1 MEKKKRRKPEI
12 GSYDVVKVIPMEPVM
27 HMIKAVP
34 LSTIVSKEQSKEQPK
49 EQQTEETKEEAKE
62 EPKVEPKAKLEIVDD
77 VKKKRNSC
85 FLC

>member
-12 GSYDVVKVIPMEPVM
+12 GFSDVVKVVPVEPVM
-27 HMIKAVP
+27 QRIEVVP
-34 LSTIVSKEQSKEQPK
+34 LSTVES
-49 EQQTEETKEEAKE
+49 TES
-62 EPKVEPKAKLEIVDD
+62 KVEPKVPD

>member
-12 GSYDVVKVIPMEPVM
+12 GFCDMVKVIPVEPVM
-27 HMIKAVP
+27 QRIEVVP
-34 LSTIVSKEQSKEQPK
+34 LSTLEK
-49 EQQTEETKEEAKE
+49 
-62 EPKVEPKAKLEIVDD
+62 KVEPKD

>member
-12 GSYDVVKVIPMEPVM
+12 GFSDVVKVVPVEPVM
-27 HMIKAVP
+27 QRIEAVP
-34 LSTIVSKEQSKEQPK
+34 LS
-49 EQQTEETKEEAKE
+49 
-62 EPKVEPKAKLEIVDD
+62 KVEPTVEKKEEETVPD

>member
-12 GSYDVVKVIPMEPVM
+12 GFSDVVKVVPVEPVM
-27 HMIKAVP
+27 QRIEAIP
-34 LSTIVSKEQSKEQPK
+34 L
-49 EQQTEETKEEAKE
+49 TKEEPTVKKE
-62 EPKVEPKAKLEIVDD
+62 EPTVPD

>member
-1 MEKKKRRKPEI
+1 MDRMEKKKRRKPEI
-12 GSYDVVKVIPMEPVM
+12 GFSDVVKVVPVEPVM

-34 LSTIVSKEQSKEQPK
+34 LSTVEQ
-49 EQQTEETKEEAKE
+49 TKSKE
-62 EPKVEPKAKLEIVDD
+62 EPTVPV

>member
-12 GSYDVVKVIPMEPVM
+12 GFCDVVKVVPVEPVM
-27 HMIKAVP
+27 QRIEAFP
-34 LSTIVSKEQSKEQPK
+34 L
-49 EQQTEETKEEAKE
+49 TKEEQTKS
-62 EPKVEPKAKLEIVDD
+62 KVEPTVPD

>member
-12 GSYDVVKVIPMEPVM
+12 GFSDVVKVVPVEPVM
-27 HMIKAVP
+27 QRIEAVP
-34 LSTIVSKEQSKEQPK
+34 L
-49 EQQTEETKEEAKE
+49 TKEEPNEKATESKE
-62 EPKVEPKAKLEIVDD
+62 ELTAPV